1 MPKALLTVH
10 EVVNITGTTARTLHH
25 YDRIGLLKPAKV
37 KENGYRLYDRAN
49 LERLQIILFLKET
62 GLRLEDIAIVLELPE
77 PERRQALHK
86 HRERLMD
93 KKNRLERALHD
104 FDRYLEAGT
113 IFGPRSPEMPGPAL
127 REQYDREA
135 ELIYGDT
142 QAYAVYKQRMQDLE
156 QRPHGERE
164 SHLQQAEERMNRAF
178 AELFSLIKKAPDS
191 PDVQLRVAE
200 WADALGTYMEITP
213 QLLIHVAENY
223 AGDNRFRTF
232 FDTFGGEEGRFASF
246 LHQAILAYSSSLSH
260 REGESEF

>member
-10 EVVNITGTTARTLHH
+10 EVVSITGTTARTLHH

-62 GLRLEDIAIVLELPE
+62 GVRLEDIAIVLELPE

-93 KKNRLERALHD
+93 KKRRLERTLHD

-113 IFGPRSPEMPGPAL
+113 IFGPRSPEMPGLPL

-142 QAYAVYKQRMQDLE
+142 QAYAVYKQRLD
-156 QRPHGERE
+156 QRSPDERE
-164 SHLQQAEERMNRAF
+164 IQLQQVEQRMNRVF
-178 AELFSLIKKAPDS
+178 AELFLLMQHAPESRDI
-191 PDVQLRVAE
+191 QLKIGE
-200 WADALGTYMEITP
+200 WADTLGTYIEITP
-213 QLLIHVAENY
+213 QLLLHIAENY
-223 AGDNRFRTF
+223 RGDNRFQAY
-232 FDTFGGEEGRFASF
+232 FDTFGGEKGQFASF
-246 LHQAILAYSSSLSH
+246 LHNIILTYSSSLSQKNR
-260 REGESEF
+260 RE